1 VPVHRDKMLYVR
13 ASEDFA
19 FFDSLS
25 KAITQY
31 HVFVLLLNPVLD
43 NLEVLGLETAYSDDW
58 ASLDL
63 IRRS

>member
-1 VPVHRDKMLYVR
+1 MLYVR

-43 NLEVLGLETAYSDDW
+43 NLEVLGLETAYSDD
-58 ASLDL
+58 
-63 IRRS
+63 